1 MIWQRS
7 CLYRVWVVGGL
18 LAVVA
23 VVVYVGVNTKPGD
36 PPPYALLGG
45 AVGIYLLGVI
55 VMQAVGLGRKP
66 SHAPVEPG
74 ELPRTQEQLVEALRL
89 PGASAADPGASRRF
103 NIALFIPT
111 ALAAIL
117 LPLGGYL
124 YISGQVTDVWQPF
137 GESGI
142 GIPVAAL
149 PGLAV
154 VLVLALMLP
163 FTMKRGRQI
172 SDDYFAGTGLRGT
185 AMPTVI
191 LVPRVGTDGVGVS
204 TVGPSTMEGDRYC
217 RHVVVDMYA
226 GRTAVLVQAPVAEF
240 EIAGGR
246 VTGPAWVEQAWA
258 GLPDDPRLAKVKI
271 SGSSA
276 GVRADRR
283 GSAVDGDWML
293 DLWLVEYLLRA
304 GA

>member
-7 CLYRVWVVGGL
+7 CLYRFWVVGGL

-23 VVVYVGVNTKPGD
+23 VVLYVGVNTQPGD
-36 PPPYALLGG
+36 KPPFVLLGG
-45 AVGIYLLGVI
+45 AVGVYLFGVI
-55 VMQAVGLGRKP
+55 VLQAVDLGRKP
-66 SHAPVEPG
+66 SSAPVAAG
-74 ELPRTQEQLVEALRL
+74 ELPRTQEQLIEAIRL
-89 PGASAADPGASRRF
+89 PGEGPADPGASRRF

-111 ALAAIL
+111 ALIAIL

-124 YISGQVTDVWQPF
+124 YISGQVTGVWQPF

-149 PGLAV
+149 PGLAL
-154 VLVLALMLP
+154 VLVLVLMLP

-185 AMPTVI
+185 ATPTVI

-204 TVGPSTMEGDRYC
+204 TVGPSTMEGQRYG

-226 GRTAVLVQAPVAEF
+226 GRTAVLVAAPVDDF
-240 EIAGGR
+240 EISGGQ
-246 VTGPAWVEQAWA
+246 VSGPDWVQRAWA
-258 GLPDDPRLAKVKI
+258 ALPGDRRLAKVTI
-271 SGSSA
+271 IGGA
-276 GVRADRR
+276 QGVNAKRR
-283 GSAVDGDWML
+283 GAAVDGDWML
-293 DLWLVEYLLRA
+293 DLWLIEYLLQNR
-304 GA
+304 

>member
-1 MIWQRS
+1 VIWQRS
-7 CLYRVWVVGGL
+7 CLYRLWVVGGL

-23 VVVYVGVNTKPGD
+23 VVVNVGVNTKPGD
-36 PPPYALLGG
+36 EPPYVVLGG
-45 AVGIYLLGVI
+45 AVGVYLLGII
-55 VMQAVGLGRKP
+55 VMQAVDLGRKRP
-66 SHAPVEPG
+66 AEPLTPG
-74 ELPRTQEQLVEALRL
+74 GLPQTQEHLVEALRL
-89 PGASAADPGASRRF
+89 PGASAADPSASRRF

-111 ALAAIL
+111 ALVAIL

-124 YISGQVTDVWQPF
+124 YISGQVTQIWQPF
-137 GESGI
+137 GETGI

-163 FTMKRGRQI
+163 VTMKRGRQI

-204 TVGPSTMEGDRYC
+204 TVGPSTMEGERYG

-226 GRTAVLVQAPVAEF
+226 GRTAVLVQVPSEPF
-240 EIAGGR
+240 EIAGGE
-246 VTGPAWVEQAWA
+246 VSGPAWVGQAWHA
-258 GLPDDPRLAKVKI
+258 LPDDRRLAKVRI
-271 SGSSA
+271 AGSSS

-293 DLWLVEYLLRA
+293 DLWLVEYLLQNR
-304 GA
+304 